1 MAILFFLFKNRRE
14 LFHVEQKFYLFE
26 YRFNN
31 EELENEFNDF
41 FHANN
46 LNPLFTNE
54 HMAGSITVTYVDAK
68 SVLNE
73 GGSYQKTLKD
83 FAELLTLANDN
94 KSFEEAMFR
103 IIYEARSFQGM
114 MRKLKELV
122 NFIKTVDER
131 NKHNIWNIVWYK
143 KDLK

>member
-1 MAILFFLFKNRRE
+1 M
-14 LFHVEQKFYLFE
+14 FHVEQKFYLFE

-31 EELENEFNDF
+31 EELEQEFNDF

-103 IIYEARSFQGM
+103 IIYEAKSFQGM

-122 NFIKTVDER
+122 NFIKTIDDQH
-131 NKHNIWNIVWYK
+131 KHNIWNIVWYN

>member
-1 MAILFFLFKNRRE
+1 M
-14 LFHVEQKFYLFE
+14 FHVEQKFYIFE

-54 HMAGSITVTYVDAK
+54 HMAGTITVTDVDAR
-68 SVLNE
+68 SVIND
-73 GGSYQKTLKD
+73 GGSYNKTLKD

-103 IIYEARSFQGM
+103 IIYEARSFQGLM
-114 MRKLKELV
+114 IQLKKLV
-122 NFIKTVDER
+122 TYIKTVDER
-131 NKHNIWNIVWYK
+131 YKHNTWNIVWYN

>member
-1 MAILFFLFKNRRE
+1 MAILFYHNRRE
-14 LFHVEQKFYLFE
+14 LFHVEQKFLLFE

-31 EELENEFNDF
+31 EELEQAFNDF

-46 LNPLFTNE
+46 LDPLFTNE
-54 HMAGSITVTYVDAK
+54 HMAGNITVSYVDAK

-83 FAELLTLANDN
+83 FSELLTLANDN
-94 KSFEEAMFR
+94 KSYEEAMFR
-103 IIYEARSFQGM
+103 IIYEARSFQAF
-114 MRKLKELV
+114 MRKIKQLI
-122 NFIKTVDER
+122 NHIKTIEE
-131 NKHNIWNIVWYK
+131 NKKHNIWNIVWYN

>member
-1 MAILFFLFKNRRE
+1 MTE
-14 LFHVEQKFYLFE
+14 KFYLFE

-31 EELENEFNDF
+31 EELEQEFNDF

-54 HMAGSITVTYVDAK
+54 HMAGSISVTYVDAK

-73 GGSYQKTLKD
+73 GGSYNKTLKE

-103 IIYEARSFQGM
+103 IIYEAKSFQGM
-114 MRKLKELV
+114 MRNLKKIIDYYIRKI
-122 NFIKTVDER
+122 NADGYDR
-131 NKHNIWNIVWYK
+131 NTWNIVWYN

>member
-1 MAILFFLFKNRRE
+1 M
-14 LFHVEQKFYLFE
+14 EQQFYLFE

-31 EELENEFNDF
+31 EELEQEFNDF
-41 FHANN
+41 FHSNN

-103 IIYEARSFQGM
+103 IIYEARSFQGF
-114 MRKLKELV
+114 MRKLKQLV
-122 NFIKTVDER
+122 DFIKTVNEQH
-131 NKHNIWNIVWYK
+131 KHNIWNIVWYK

>member
-1 MAILFFLFKNRRE
+1 M
-14 LFHVEQKFYLFE
+14 EQKFYLFE

-46 LNPLFTNE
+46 LHSLFTNE

-73 GGSYQKTLKD
+73 GGSYQNTLKE
-83 FAELLTLANDN
+83 FSELLTLANDN
-94 KSFEEAMFR
+94 KSYEEAMFR
-103 IIYEARSFQGM
+103 IIYEARSFQGF

-122 NFIKTVDER
+122 EFIKTIDDQH
-131 NKHNIWNIVWYK
+131 KHNIWNIVWYK

>member
-1 MAILFFLFKNRRE
+1 M
-14 LFHVEQKFYLFE
+14 FHVEQKFYIFE

-54 HMAGSITVTYVDAK
+54 HMAGTITVTDVDAR
-68 SVLNE
+68 SVIND
-73 GGSYQKTLKD
+73 GGSYNKTLKD

-103 IIYEARSFQGM
+103 IIYEARSFQRLM
-114 MRKLKELV
+114 IQLKKLV
-122 NFIKTVDER
+122 TYIKTVDER
-131 NKHNIWNIVWYK
+131 YKHNTWNIVWYN

>member
-1 MAILFFLFKNRRE
+1 MA
-14 LFHVEQKFYLFE
+14 QKFYIFE

-31 EELENEFNDF
+31 EELEQEFNDF
-41 FHANN
+41 FHSNN
-46 LNPLFTNE
+46 LHSLFTNE

-73 GGSYQKTLKD
+73 CGSYQKTLKD

-94 KSFEEAMFR
+94 KSYEEAMFR
-103 IIYEARSFQGM
+103 IIYEAKSFQGF
-114 MRKLKELV
+114 MRKIKELI
-122 NFIKTVDER
+122 NFIKTIDEEH
-131 NKHNIWNIVWYK
+131 KHNIWNIVWYK

>member
-1 MAILFFLFKNRRE
+1 M
-14 LFHVEQKFYLFE
+14 FHVEQKFFIFE

-31 EELENEFNDF
+31 EELENEFNNF

-46 LNPLFTNE
+46 LNALFTNE

-73 GGSYQKTLKD
+73 GGSYQKTLKE

-94 KSFEEAMFR
+94 KSYEEAMFR
-103 IIYEARSFQGM
+103 IIYEARSFQSF
-114 MRKLKELV
+114 MRKLKLLIEYL
-122 NFIKTVDER
+122 KTVDER
-131 NKHNIWNIVWYK
+131 YKHNIWNIVWYN

>member
-1 MAILFFLFKNRRE
+1 M
-14 LFHVEQKFYLFE
+14 EQKFYLFE

-46 LNPLFTNE
+46 LHSLFTNE
-54 HMAGSITVTYVDAK
+54 HMAGTITVTYVDAK

-73 GGSYQKTLKD
+73 GGSYQKTLKE

-94 KSFEEAMFR
+94 KSYEEAMFR
-103 IIYEARSFQGM
+103 IIYEERSFQGF

-122 NFIKTVDER
+122 EFIKTIDEQH
-131 NKHNIWNIVWYK
+131 KHNTWNIVWYK

>member
-1 MAILFFLFKNRRE
+1 M
-14 LFHVEQKFYLFE
+14 EQKFYLFE

-31 EELENEFNDF
+31 EELEQEFNDF

-54 HMAGSITVTYVDAK
+54 YMAGSITVTYVDAK

-103 IIYEARSFQGM
+103 IIYEAKSFQGM
-114 MRKLKELV
+114 MRKLKQLV
-122 NFIKTVDER
+122 DYIKTVDEH